1 MESPAGDVGDK
12 VSGDQ
17 RVVGAVGPKTV
28 AILGAGVMGSTLL
41 SGLIRSG
48 RVAAE
53 LVITGRNA
61 ERAEML
67 AGTYGVRLMSNI
79 DAAQVA
85 DTLVLVVKPQDMEG
99 LLAEI
104 RGHVAHGA
112 LVVSL
117 AAGITTAFLE
127 DRLPVGTAV
136 VRVMPNT
143 PALVD
148 EGMAALS
155 PGRHCDEVHLVEAEE
170 LLRSCGKVLR
180 VAEKHQDAVTAISG
194 AAQTADTLV
203 LVVKPQD
210 MEGLLAEI
218 RGHVAHGALVVSLAA
233 GITTAFLEDRLPV
246 GTAVVRVMPNTPALV
261 DEGMAALSPGRH
273 CDEVHLV
280 EAEEL
285 LRSCGKVLRVA
296 EKHQDAVTAIS
307 GSGPAYIFYVV
318 EAMIEAGVLL
328 GMPRTTST
336 ELVVQTLYGA
346 ATMLKETGQHPTVLR
361 EQVSSPGGT
370 TMAALRQLDD
380 HKVRAAFV
388 TAIEAAAERSK
399 QLASGST

>member
-1 MESPAGDVGDK
+1 MDDLAGHVADNDSGGQPATG
-12 VSGDQ
+12 S
-17 RVVGAVGPKTV
+17 RTV
-28 AILGAGVMGSTLL
+28 AILGVGVMGSTLL

-48 RVAAE
+48 RDAAD
-53 LVITGRNA
+53 LVITGRNV
-61 ERAEML
+61 ERADEL
-67 AGTYGVRLMSNI
+67 ASTYGVRRMSNI
-79 DAAQVA
+79 DAALGA
-85 DTLVLVVKPQDMEG
+85 DTLVLVVKPQDMDG

-104 RGHVAHGA
+104 RDHVRPGA

-117 AAGITTAFLE
+117 AAGITTGFLE
-127 DRLPVGTAV
+127 ERLPEGTAV

-148 EGMAALS
+148 EGMTAIS
-155 PGRHCDEVHLVEAEE
+155 PGQHCDEEHLSEAEE

-180 VAEKHQDAVTAISG
+180 I
-194 AAQTADTLV
+194 
-203 LVVKPQD
+203 
-210 MEGLLAEI
+210 
-218 RGHVAHGALVVSLAA
+218 
-233 GITTAFLEDRLPV
+233 
-246 GTAVVRVMPNTPALV
+246 
-261 DEGMAALSPGRH
+261 
-273 CDEVHLV
+273 
-280 EAEEL
+280 
-285 LRSCGKVLRVA
+285 A

-328 GMPRTTST
+328 GMPRATST

-388 TAIEAAAERSK
+388 TAMEAAAERSR
-399 QLASGST
+399 QLASGNP

>member
-1 MESPAGDVGDK
+1 MTEADQ
-12 VSGDQ
+12 SGS
-17 RVVGAVGPKTV
+17 KTV

-41 SGLIRSG
+41 SGLVRSG
-48 RVAAE
+48 RDVAE
-53 LVITGRNA
+53 LVITGRDV
-61 ERAEML
+61 ERTKKL
-67 AGTYGVRLMSNI
+67 AGTYAVRWMSNVE
-79 DAAQVA
+79 AAVEA
-85 DTLVLVVKPQDMEG
+85 DTLVLVVKPQDMSG

-104 RGHVAHGA
+104 RGHVRPAA

-117 AAGITTAFLE
+117 AAGITTSFLE
-127 DRLPVGTAV
+127 ERLPPGTAV

-148 EGMAALS
+148 EGMAAIS
-155 PGRHCDEVHLVEAEE
+155 PGQHCDEVHLSEAEE

-180 VAEKHQDAVTAISG
+180 IPEKHLDAVTA
-194 AAQTADTLV
+194 V
-203 LVVKPQD
+203 
-210 MEGLLAEI
+210 
-218 RGHVAHGALVVSLAA
+218 
-233 GITTAFLEDRLPV
+233 
-246 GTAVVRVMPNTPALV
+246 
-261 DEGMAALSPGRH
+261 
-273 CDEVHLV
+273 
-280 EAEEL
+280 
-285 LRSCGKVLRVA
+285 
-296 EKHQDAVTAIS
+296 S

-328 GMPRTTST
+328 GMPRATST

-388 TAIEAAAERSK
+388 TAMEAAANRSS
-399 QLASGST
+399 QLASGNA

>member
-1 MESPAGDVGDK
+1 MEDLAGNVAEN

-17 RVVGAVGPKTV
+17 SVSGSRTV
-28 AILGAGVMGSTLL
+28 AILGVGVMGSTLL

-48 RVAAE
+48 RDAAD
-53 LVITGRNA
+53 LVITGRNV
-61 ERAEML
+61 ERAEEL
-67 AGTYGVRLMSNI
+67 ASTYGVRRMSNV
-79 DAAQVA
+79 DAALGA
-85 DTLVLVVKPQDMEG
+85 DTLVLVVKPQDMGG

-104 RGHVAHGA
+104 RGHVRPGA

-117 AAGITTAFLE
+117 AAGITTGFLE
-127 DRLPVGTAV
+127 ERLPAGTAV

-148 EGMAALS
+148 EGMAAIS
-155 PGRHCDEVHLVEAEE
+155 PGQHCDEVHLSEAEE

-180 VAEKHQDAVTAISG
+180 I
-194 AAQTADTLV
+194 
-203 LVVKPQD
+203 
-210 MEGLLAEI
+210 
-218 RGHVAHGALVVSLAA
+218 
-233 GITTAFLEDRLPV
+233 
-246 GTAVVRVMPNTPALV
+246 
-261 DEGMAALSPGRH
+261 
-273 CDEVHLV
+273 
-280 EAEEL
+280 
-285 LRSCGKVLRVA
+285 A

-328 GMPRTTST
+328 GMPRATST

-388 TAIEAAAERSK
+388 TAMEAAAERSK
-399 QLASGST
+399 ALASGNP

>member
-1 MESPAGDVGDK
+1 MGEPTHEGS
-12 VSGDQ
+12 
-17 RVVGAVGPKTV
+17 KTV
-28 AILGAGVMGSTLL
+28 AIFGAGVMGSTLL

-48 RVAAE
+48 RDVAD
-53 LVITGRNA
+53 LVITGRDI
-61 ERAEML
+61 ERTEGL
-67 AGTYGVRLMSNI
+67 ASTSGVRRMSNV
-79 DAAQVA
+79 DAAHVA
-85 DTLVLVVKPQDMEG
+85 DTVVLVVKPQDMDG

-104 RGHVAHGA
+104 RAHVRHSA

-127 DRLPVGTAV
+127 ERLPAGTAV

-148 EGMAALS
+148 EGMAAIS
-155 PGRHCDEVHLVEAEE
+155 PGQHCDEVHLVEAEE

-180 VAEKHQDAVTAISG
+180 I
-194 AAQTADTLV
+194 
-203 LVVKPQD
+203 P
-210 MEGLLAEI
+210 
-218 RGHVAHGALVVSLAA
+218 
-233 GITTAFLEDRLPV
+233 
-246 GTAVVRVMPNTPALV
+246 
-261 DEGMAALSPGRH
+261 
-273 CDEVHLV
+273 
-280 EAEEL
+280 
-285 LRSCGKVLRVA
+285 

-328 GMPRTTST
+328 GLPRATST

-388 TAIEAAAERSK
+388 TAMEAAAERSK
-399 QLASGST
+399 QLASGNG

>member
-1 MESPAGDVGDK
+1 MSELTRAG
-12 VSGDQ
+12 S
-17 RVVGAVGPKTV
+17 KTV
-28 AILGAGVMGSTLL
+28 AIFGAGVMGSTLL

-48 RVAAE
+48 RAVAD
-53 LVITGRNA
+53 LVITGRNI
-61 ERAEML
+61 ERVKEL
-67 AGTYGVRLMSNI
+67 ATSSGARRMSNV
-79 DAAQVA
+79 DAAAVA
-85 DTLVLVVKPQDMEG
+85 DTLVLVVKPQDMGG

-104 RGHVAHGA
+104 RGQVRPGA

-117 AAGITTAFLE
+117 AAGITTGFME
-127 DRLPVGTAV
+127 ERLPAGTAV

-148 EGMAALS
+148 EGMAAIS
-155 PGRHCDEVHLVEAEE
+155 PGQHCDEVHLSEAEE

-180 VAEKHQDAVTAISG
+180 I
-194 AAQTADTLV
+194 
-203 LVVKPQD
+203 P
-210 MEGLLAEI
+210 
-218 RGHVAHGALVVSLAA
+218 
-233 GITTAFLEDRLPV
+233 
-246 GTAVVRVMPNTPALV
+246 
-261 DEGMAALSPGRH
+261 
-273 CDEVHLV
+273 
-280 EAEEL
+280 
-285 LRSCGKVLRVA
+285 

-328 GMPRTTST
+328 GMPRATST

-388 TAIEAAAERSK
+388 TAMEAASERSK
-399 QLASGST
+399 QLASGNA